1 MMEQRKIKNIYK
13 TGLRVIV
20 GIVLALLLGLNMAR
34 VEQYNRLLAVT
45 AFVVTLLWVVV
56 FALLSK
62 HATPGRGDESPAGR
76 MEKGKPRE

>member
-1 MMEQRKIKNIYK
+1 MEQRKIKNIYK

-56 FALLSK
+56 FTLLSK
-62 HATPGRGDESPAGR
+62 HAAPDRGDESPAGR